1 MADQGRNSVHSWL
14 SLISAIFS
22 RYVPVNGGKASRML
36 KMASFLIIR
45 RSIDER
51 MRFILSQGN
60 RYSTYDGITL
70 YFILTETFSEFNS
83 IIKKR
88 LAEYRGDSFNVPQ
101 GITVKNHGCQL
112 LEVTCHVT
120 FLGLFYLAVSS
131 MTAILWRL
139 MKVLSRE
146 RAYKNVG
153 KKNIPLILQTIILLC
168 RLEVRLLLIWR
179 QWVGQKTMR
188 GSQHTMRHG

>member
-101 GITVKNHGCQL
+101 GITVKNHGYQL

-146 RAYKNVG
+146 RACKNVG
-153 KKNIPLILQTIILLC
+153 
-168 RLEVRLLLIWR
+168 
-179 QWVGQKTMR
+179 
-188 GSQHTMRHG
+188 